1 MKSGIDYFPL
11 DVALDEKFEL
21 IEAEFGLTGFGVV
34 VKLLQKI
41 YGGQGYYA
49 EWTKEVALLFAK
61 KVGVGGNAVSEI
73 VTASIERGIFD
84 KTLYDKYH
92 ILTSKGIQKRY
103 FEAVGRRKSV
113 EIERAYLLVNVTD
126 FIKNVNILSKNANI
140 FSKNADISRQSKV
153 EESRVK
159 ESKVNGGNA
168 RTREGTPLER
178 FLERWQVNSNAIG
191 NYSGGKLAGIDWD
204 RVSEKTEQSA
214 DILQKHKD
222 IGFFIRNYEEILDGK
237 FDDLAYR
244 KRGSRVTDDALE
256 ARRREYDEMKMKR
269 RGNGSADET

>member
-168 RTREGTPLER
+168 RTREVTPLER

-237 FDDLAYR
+237 FDDLTYR
-244 KRGSRVTDDALE
+244 KRTSRVTDDALE
-256 ARRREYDEMKMKR
+256 ARRREYDEMKR

>member
-41 YGGQGYYA
+41 YGGQGYYV

-153 EESRVK
+153 EESKVK

-237 FDDLAYR
+237 FDDLTYR
-244 KRGSRVTDDALE
+244 KRTSRVTDDALE

-269 RGNGSADET
+269 RGNGSADKT